1 MNKFILQPNKDLSKI
16 KQINCNANK
25 VDTKTRVNALGLRH
39 YTVNSLLMNNI
50 YTLEDLTL
58 LTRSELLSLP
68 NIHGSDVCRID
79 EILCLKGLY
88 FADETK
94 R

>member
-1 MNKFILQPNKDLSKI
+1 MNKFILQPNKDLSEI

-68 NIHGSDVCRID
+68 NIHASDVCRID